1 MSFCLSIV
9 LIPNLG
15 VASLSSNHSWRQ
27 GVCIPFRLSHR
38 RQRKR
43 ADLFRHGW
51 QMASHEFSSLTTK
64 LLAGYSASARNATV
78 CILDV
83 THSLHGVPVANNGF
97 AGGLWAGGY
106 DRSISIAS
114 NFAGGSADENVL
126 LNRVKRYPV
135 QAPRPSPTLRIL

>member
-1 MSFCLSIV
+1 
-9 LIPNLG
+9 
-15 VASLSSNHSWRQ
+15 
-27 GVCIPFRLSHR
+27 
-38 RQRKR
+38 
-43 ADLFRHGW
+43 
-51 QMASHEFSSLTTK
+51 MASHEFSSLTTK

-78 CILDV
+78 YILDV

-135 QAPRPSPTLRIL
+135 QAPRPSPTLRIFAVKSGDLKALEIAGTCPLEPIRTGLLRSSAAWRIYQPDSPASLPKPRM